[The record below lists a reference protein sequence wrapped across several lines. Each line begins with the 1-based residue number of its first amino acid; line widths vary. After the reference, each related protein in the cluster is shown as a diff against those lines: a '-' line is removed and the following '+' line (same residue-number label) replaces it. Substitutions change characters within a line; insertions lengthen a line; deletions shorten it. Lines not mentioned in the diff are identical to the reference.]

1 MLLKRLKA
9 FTDARDIPMLV
20 FMLHG
25 GSDRILQID
34 SAVEKPHPL
43 AVANCAVEAGI
54 ETLDLW
60 EPTLALA
67 RSDPQAYYGLYSHVG
82 ARRELWGHFTPSGNA
97 FAAAQI
103 AQRMRS
109 MGWPAR

>member
-1 MLLKRLKA
+1 MLY
-9 FTDARDIPMLV
+9 
-20 FMLHG
+20 G
-25 GSDRILQID
+25 GSDRILHID
-34 SAVEKPHPL
+34 RAVEKPHPL
-43 AVANCAVEAGI
+43 AVATCAVEAGM

-67 RSDPQAYYGLYSHVG
+67 RTDPQAYYGLYSHVG

-103 AQRMRS
+103 AQRIRS